1 MPTTSAQKRS
11 YGPGYTFCSV
21 HGVLISLQTLPLC
34 RSYRIQFE
42 LCLLP
47 RFLLSCPSRLAA
59 WGSCCPH
66 RCSRRSD
73 RAPPFDGSWKKTNEA
88 TSFSSSE
95 NPSWVC
101 FLFGGLFLAHGS
113 PTRPPLQ
120 WSPEFKKQTWQFS
133 SSNKIL
139 IGHFQT
145 EQINGLPWGGIF
157 WYPYT
162 RLNHPPPFCPNTCA
176 SQMRGD
182 LTPAPQS
189 PSHLLGSLH
198 LNTKF
203 KGLLSLLQTMKAR
216 WIPGSKT
223 PPPSAPPLLPQ
234 PHALAQLVVPLSS
247 HILRC

>member
-1 MPTTSAQKRS
+1 MPTTSAQIRS
-11 YGPGYTFCSV
+11 HGPGYMFCSM

-34 RSYRIQFE
+34 RSHRIQSE

-73 RAPPFDGSWKKTNEA
+73 RAPPFDVSWKKANEA

-120 WSPEFKKQTWQFS
+120 WSPEIKKQTKAILVIKQDINRVFS
-133 SSNKIL
+133 DRADQWL
-139 IGHFQT
+139 AMRWHFLVPLYTT
-145 EQINGLPWGGIF
+145 E
-157 WYPYT
+157 
-162 RLNHPPPFCPNTCA
+162 PP
-176 SQMRGD
+176 
-182 LTPAPQS
+182 S
-189 PSHLLGSLH
+189 P
-198 LNTKF
+198 
-203 KGLLSLLQTMKAR
+203 LLS
-216 WIPGSKT
+216 
-223 PPPSAPPLLPQ
+223 
-234 PHALAQLVVPLSS
+234 
-247 HILRC
+247 